1 MPSKRSKRIAK
12 KSGQAD
18 PPAGLMTPEEI
29 AAALEQ
35 RMEGQR
41 QAQQQIEALLAQQG
55 APQPAI
61 TWPA

>member
-1 MPSKRSKRIAK
+1 MPPKRSKRIAE
-12 KSGQAD
+12 KSGQTD

-35 RMEGQR
+35 LIEGQR

-55 APQPAI
+55 IPRPAAP
-61 TWPA
+61 